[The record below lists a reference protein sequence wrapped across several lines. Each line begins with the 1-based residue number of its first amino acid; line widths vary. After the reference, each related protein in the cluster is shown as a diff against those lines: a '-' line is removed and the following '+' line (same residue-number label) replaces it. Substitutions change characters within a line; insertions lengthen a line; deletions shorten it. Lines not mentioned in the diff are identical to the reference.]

1 MAGRSLRS
9 SWYRKM
15 LCRWQSNNS
24 ANSSPGSL
32 VFLQVA
38 IIFVGFTLASSPGG
52 GLTNWRRNSKPKP
65 RLQPVKT
72 TTRLSMIDIELLCF
86 QNLSGWEEAG
96 SVVVDLARFKGRKS
110 LQRLLLAALAVWLFI
125 LLWPCARFG
134 DLCMTRRCADIGVSR
149 ASTICRN
156 WQHGF
161 EPKCRL
167 FHELAVISGTVAFLS
182 ATSVSFLCC
191 YCHLKAI

>member
-15 LCRWQSNNS
+15 LCRWHSSSS

-72 TTRLSMIDIELLCF
+72 TTRLSIIDIELLCF
-86 QNLSGWEEAG
+86 QIFQILSAWEEAG
-96 SVVVDLARFKGRKS
+96 SVVVNLARFKGRKS
-110 LQRLLLAALAVWLFI
+110 GWKGCCLQLLQFDCLYFFDLVQGLVICAWPDVARTLAF
-125 LLWPCARFG
+125 PEHRRFVEI
-134 DLCMTRRCADIGVSR
+134 DNMTSSQNVVFFMS
-149 ASTICRN
+149 S
-156 WQHGF
+156 Q
-161 EPKCRL
+161 
-167 FHELAVISGTVAFLS
+167 
-182 ATSVSFLCC
+182 
-191 YCHLKAI
+191 